1 MFMRKSIPAIVLLA
15 CLGGSAMAQTNTE
28 NFAQFTFNFNN
39 PGARAS
45 GIGGAFISIAD
56 DATASEANPAGLTV
70 LIRPEF
76 SVEVK
81 GIRFKNL
88 VNNFDHTTTPTANLV
103 NNKTFENSVFS
114 PSFASFVYPTRR
126 LTFAAFR
133 YELVHFKSD
142 FYTRGAYAIPF
153 TDGTYF
159 FPVSSTMD
167 MNITNYGAAVAYKF
181 NEMFSIGV
189 SGGLSLIDV
198 TSSLKRYALELFT
211 PSTLLNEAS
220 IDATD
225 NSPFFNVGVIFRPT
239 SALSFGAIFKKRP
252 SFSLDHRFQYIAF
265 PQDSV
270 TMKKINFNVPTSY
283 GFGIS
288 YRPSDV
294 FTLSFDAV
302 RIMNSDLTKDF
313 TITIEDSIV
322 FPKDFAADDGFE
334 LHFGAEYVAL
344 FRHFGMVF
352 RAGVYSEPDNRIHW
366 AGGTPDLSPTNPNLA
381 NERDRQL
388 SADLF
393 RAGESVLH
401 YTFGVGVIASNNF
414 QVDVAGHL
422 SDRADEVIASFVWR
436 L

>member
-1 MFMRKSIPAIVLLA
+1 MRSSIACILVLV
-15 CLGGSAMAQTNTE
+15 CLGGSALAQTNTE

-81 GIRFKNL
+81 GIKFKTL
-88 VNNFDHTTTPTANLV
+88 VNNFDHTATPTANFV
-103 NNKTFENSVFS
+103 NSRTFENSVFS
-114 PSFASFVYPTRR
+114 PSFASFVYPSRQM
-126 LTFAAFR
+126 TFALFR
-133 YELVHFKSD
+133 YELVHFRSD
-142 FYTRGAYAIPF
+142 FFTRGAFVIPF

-159 FPVSSTMD
+159 FPVSSTME
-167 MNITNYGAAVAYKF
+167 MNVTNYGAAIAYKF

-189 SGGLSLIDV
+189 SGGLSLMDV
-198 TSSLKRYALELFT
+198 TSSLKRYGVELFM
-211 PSTLLNEAS
+211 PSTLLNQAT

-225 NSPFFNVGVIFRPT
+225 NSPFFNVGLIVRP
-239 SALSFGAIFKKRP
+239 SSNLSFGAIFKKRP
-252 SFSLDHRFQYIAF
+252 SFSLDHRFQYISF

-270 TMKKINFNVPTSY
+270 ITKKINFNVPTSY

-294 FTLSFDAV
+294 FTFSFDAV
-302 RIMNSDLTKDF
+302 RVMNSDLTKDF
-313 TITIEDSIV
+313 TITIADSSV

-334 LHFGAEYVAL
+334 LHFGGEYVAL
-344 FRHFGMVF
+344 FRHFGLVF

-366 AGGTPDLSPTNPNLA
+366 AGGTPTNIDTDPVQR
-381 NERDRQL
+381 ERQYN
-388 SADLF
+388 ATLF
-393 RAGESVLH
+393 RAGDTVIH
-401 YTFGVGVIASNNF
+401 YTFGLGVIASNNF
-414 QVDVAGHL
+414 QVDLAGHM
-422 SDRADEVIASFVWR
+422 SERTDEVIASFVWR